1 MAPRTFQADA
11 LERFRPYL
19 RLLAR
24 LHLDARLHDKFEPSD
39 IVQEVLLKAVQA
51 FGQFRGASEAEL
63 AGWLR
68 RILAR
73 HLANAIRDRGRDK
86 RDIRRERSLQA
97 AIDEA
102 SLRLER
108 WLAVEQSTPSLKAEF
123 NEQLLLLAEAIDRL
137 PETQR
142 EALTLHYLR
151 GCKIEEIAE
160 RMEKSIAAVAGL
172 VKRGLRQL
180 REDLGPSN
188 SSPPYMSEGFPR
200 RFPP

>member
-1 MAPRTFQADA
+1 MAPQTFQADA

-24 LHLDARLHDKFEPSD
+24 LHLDARLQDKCEPSD
-39 IVQEVLLKAVQA
+39 VVQEVLLKAVQA
-51 FGQFRGASEAEL
+51 LNQFRGASEAEL

-68 RILAR
+68 QILAR

-97 AIDEA
+97 AIDES
-102 SLRLER
+102 SLRLEL

-142 EALTLHYLR
+142 EALTLHYLH
-151 GCKIEEIAE
+151 GCKIEAIAE

-188 SSPPYMSEGFPR
+188 SGPHP
-200 RFPP
+200 